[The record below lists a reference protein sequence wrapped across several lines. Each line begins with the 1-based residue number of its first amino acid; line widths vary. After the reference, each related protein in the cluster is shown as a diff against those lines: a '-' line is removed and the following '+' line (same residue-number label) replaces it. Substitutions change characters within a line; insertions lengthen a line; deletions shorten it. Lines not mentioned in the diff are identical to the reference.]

1 MGLGLDNLIDIIDPI
16 EITCM
21 LQHAQSGTTFGYKF
35 SATVSLVSVHERFSS
50 GSIVDHSRVCLL
62 AQDSDSFKP
71 KMERLSTDE
80 KDEGVISNVGKPS
93 SKNKNKDEKETY
105 VFEIKL
111 TEYTNEN
118 HAEYNWKDL
127 VQEEE
132 DRKRDSDI
140 EIIEVEA
147 PAKKK
152 LKKSQDP
159 EDEYDLDDDFIDDT
173 EINDEEVP
181 AEVSTA
187 HGGFYINTGSLRF
200 KVKSAQTNQDD
211 PKMQKGGA

>member
-1 MGLGLDNLIDIIDPI
+1 M
-16 EITCM
+16 
-21 LQHAQSGTTFGYKF
+21 
-35 SATVSLVSVHERFSS
+35 VSVHKIFSF
-50 GSIVDHSRVCLL
+50 GSVVDHIKVLCLL
-62 AQDSDSFKP
+62 AQDSDCIKS
-71 KMERLSTDE
+71 KMVRLSTD
-80 KDEGVISNVGKPS
+80 DEDKQVMSDAGKPRT
-93 SKNKNKDEKETY
+93 KNKNEKETF

-127 VQEEE
+127 VQAEE
-132 DRKRDSDI
+132 DKDRDSDI
-140 EIIEVEA
+140 EIIEVEG
-147 PAKKK
+147 PPKKK

>member
-1 MGLGLDNLIDIIDPI
+1 M
-16 EITCM
+16 
-21 LQHAQSGTTFGYKF
+21 
-35 SATVSLVSVHERFSS
+35 
-50 GSIVDHSRVCLL
+50 
-62 AQDSDSFKP
+62 SDA
-71 KMERLSTDE
+71 
-80 KDEGVISNVGKPS
+80 GKPRT
-93 SKNKNKDEKETY
+93 KNKNEKETF

-173 EINDEEVP
+173 EVNDEEVP

-187 HGGFYINTGSLRF
+187 HGGFYINTGSLKF
-200 KVKSAQTNQDD
+200 KVKSAQNNQDQD
-211 PKMQKGGA
+211 ESNIQKRTNGSAAF